1 MNVEGSTILLTGA
14 CGGIGRATAHE
25 LARRGTTLVVSG
37 RNTLL
42 LDALADELRAAGAQ
56 ATPLVADLA
65 RDGACEDLV
74 ARAIAQ
80 AGRVDVLISCAGL
93 QSFGAF
99 ADESPANADA
109 VFALNTLAPMRLT
122 RAVLTHMQQ
131 RGSGR
136 VVLVGSIFGSIG
148 FPFFVSYSAS
158 KFALRGFAEALRREL
173 AGSGIGITYVAPRFT
188 RTAFNRGAIV
198 RMAEAM
204 RMHQDQPEAVA
215 ARVIAALGREGGNHY
230 LGWPEKFFVRV
241 NSLLPRVVDG
251 SLMRQVDKM
260 RPFAAEQGR

>member
-1 MNVEGSTILLTGA
+1 MNVRSSTVLLTGA
-14 CGGIGRATAHE
+14 CGGIGRAMAQQ
-25 LARRGTTLVVSG
+25 LAGNGAALVISG
-37 RNTLL
+37 RNSLL
-42 LDALADELRAAGAQ
+42 LETFAGELRETGASVV
-56 ATPLVADLA
+56 AIKADLA
-65 RDGACEDLV
+65 RDDACESLV
-74 ARAIAQ
+74 ANAIEL
-80 AGRVDVLISCAGL
+80 AGRIDVLISCAGL

-99 ADESPANADA
+99 AEESPQAADA

-122 RAVLTHMQQ
+122 RAVLPHMQQ

-173 AGSGIGITYVAPRFT
+173 AGSGVGITYVAPRFT
-188 RTAFNRGAIV
+188 KTAFNRGAVV
-198 RMAEAM
+198 RMAEAL

-215 ARVIAALGREGGNHY
+215 ARVIALLGRDGRNHY

-241 NSLLPRVVDG
+241 NSLLPRLVDG

-260 RPFAAEQGR
+260 RPYAAGQGR